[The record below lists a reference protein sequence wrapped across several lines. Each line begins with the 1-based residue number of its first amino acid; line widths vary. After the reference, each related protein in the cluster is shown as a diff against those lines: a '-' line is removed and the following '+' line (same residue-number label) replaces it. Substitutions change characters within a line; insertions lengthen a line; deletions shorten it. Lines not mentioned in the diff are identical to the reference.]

1 MHTLQR
7 TLAAGLVAVLAS
19 TNGAVSAQ
27 TQTLPNK
34 ALALESTKD
43 LIGDF
48 LPKPTLAKAVVA
60 QQTIVESN
68 PTDQNEQFRLGMM
81 QFLRAIEGL
90 GQDHYRFGL
99 MSGQQMTIPLMRL
112 PVPKND
118 NPEKLTY
125 EEARG
130 MIQRMLTRLT
140 DAQKTLAAIKT
151 DGTDIR
157 VPVDLTHLQL
167 DLNDDGEFSDQESIL
182 YISAAVQRGGRAP
195 RTAMPESFP
204 VVFDNAD
211 VSWLEGYT
219 HVLSGFCEVALA
231 YDWEKQFDTSAILFY
246 PNVETPYEFLYDE
259 TRQSVITFS
268 TSSIFD
274 IVAFLHNINYECI
287 APKRMLAALE
297 HMEAVVTCSRKTWS
311 LIEAETD
318 DDREWL
324 PGPKQTSIMG
334 SLRITQ
340 QIVGS
345 WNDVT
350 DEFEAL
356 LKGKKLAPFWRGVE
370 SGRINGQQQWNK
382 KIGINVRRIFTEP
395 TNFDLALWIHG
406 SGLQPYLE
414 EGDIS
419 SPEDWR
425 KFNRAF
431 GNRFWNFAFWIN

>member
-1 MHTLQR
+1 MYSIQR
-7 TLAAGLVAVLAS
+7 TVAAGLVVFLAS
-19 TNGAVSAQ
+19 SGGMVSAQ
-27 TQTLPNK
+27 QGKISGK
-34 ALALESTKD
+34 ALAMETTKD
-43 LIGDF
+43 LIGEF
-48 LPKPTLAKAVVA
+48 LPKPTLQQAIVA
-60 QQTIVESN
+60 QQAIVTAD
-68 PTDQNEQFRLGMM
+68 PDDQNKQFRLGMM

-90 GQDHYRFGL
+90 GQDHHRFGL

-112 PVPKND
+112 PVPAND
-118 NPEKLTY
+118 KPDKLTY
-125 EEARG
+125 QEARG
-130 MIQRMLTRLT
+130 MIQRLLERLT

-151 DGTDIR
+151 DGTEIR
-157 VPVDLTHLQL
+157 VPVNLADLKL
-167 DLNDDGEFSDQESIL
+167 DLNRDDELTVDESIL
-182 YISAAVQRGGRAP
+182 YITAAVQRGGRAP
-195 RTAMPESFP
+195 NTAIPDSFP

-231 YDWEKQFDTSAILFY
+231 YDWKKQFDTSAILFY
-246 PNVETPYEFLYDE
+246 PNVETPYEFLHDE
-259 TRQSVITFS
+259 TRESVMSFS

-274 IVAFLHNINYECI
+274 LVAFLHNINYECVE
-287 APKRMLAALE
+287 PKRMRAALE
-297 HMEAVVTCSRKTWS
+297 HMEAVVTCSRRTWS
-311 LIEAETD
+311 LIEKETD

-356 LKGKKLAPFWRGVE
+356 LKGKKLAPFWRGTQG
-370 SGRINGQQQWNK
+370 GRINGAQVWNK
-382 KIGINVRRIFTEP
+382 KLGINVRKIFTEP
-395 TNFDLALWIHG
+395 ANFDLALWIHG

-431 GNRFWNFAFWIN
+431 GSRFWNFAFWIN